1 MKIGYVNAWVRSKP
15 FINCR
20 HAPPQIF
27 LKCRVITIWRC
38 SSLLICSVYFEVI
51 PLVAGVSLQSCNK
64 FYTKICNFENRPPLE
79 HKIKDK
85 RRILNEPKKKKIV
98 DFVLKNERTLSQTA
112 VCLLS
117 FLSSGHESWVSK
129 GCLPPVLHLYE
140 LVSHIW
146 PVEVFD
152 IRPLLQATEFSLYHC
167 CDMALRR
174 TWLRTFLA
182 FTMIR
187 LTARQFPSHI

>member
-1 MKIGYVNAWVRSKP
+1 MKICFVNAWVRSKP
-15 FINCR
+15 YIFC
-20 HAPPQIF
+20 HLAPPHNF
-27 LKCRVITIWRC
+27 LKCRLIWFEDG
-38 SSLLICSVYFEVI
+38 SSLLICRVYVEVI
-51 PLVAGVSLQSCNK
+51 PRTAGVFLQSCNK
-64 FYTKICNFENRPPLE
+64 LYTKIYTFWSRFTLKWGKLE
-79 HKIKDK
+79 QRTLD
-85 RRILNEPKKKKIV
+85 LN
-98 DFVLKNERTLSQTA
+98 VLKNERTWGQTA